1 MRLSVRAV
9 QKEAVGGPGN
19 SMLVS
24 GSVELRNADRFG
36 DMKGN
41 FNVGLNSGWSKNM
54 KYFYT
59 GFG

>member
-1 MRLSVRAV
+1 MRAV

-41 FNVGLNSGWSKNM
+41 FNVGLNSGWSTNI
-54 KYFYT
+54 KYFHT
-59 GFG
+59 RFG

>member
-41 FNVGLNSGWSKNM
+41 FNVGLNSGW
-54 KYFYT
+54 
-59 GFG
+59 